1 MRKGY
6 WLALASYLI
15 WGCFPIYFKLLKTV
29 PPLQTLTHRMVWS
42 AVFLLVLQLFT
53 TKLGWLSQALRS
65 PRVLGVYLVSALLLS
80 VNWLVFIVAINRGY
94 VVESS
99 LGYFI
104 NPLVNVFLGYVVLRE
119 KLTRWQWLAIGLCV
133 LGVSY
138 RAIAYGQFPWVALAL
153 AGSFGTYGFVRKI
166 APLDSLRGLTI
177 ETLFQFFPALLYLG
191 FVEWQGVGAFGSAS
205 LGGKLLLMSAGIVTA
220 VPLLLYAA
228 AMRRL
233 PLTTM
238 GILLYIN
245 PTLQFLSAVL
255 LFKEPFSAS
264 SAIGFGMIWVALL
277 IFTISTWQANRSQTR
292 QALPT

>member
-1 MRKGY
+1 
-6 WLALASYLI
+6 
-15 WGCFPIYFKLLKTV
+15 
-29 PPLQTLTHRMVWS
+29 
-42 AVFLLVLQLFT
+42 
-53 TKLGWLSQALRS
+53 
-65 PRVLGVYLVSALLLS
+65 
-80 VNWLVFIVAINRGY
+80 
-94 VVESS
+94 
-99 LGYFI
+99 
-104 NPLVNVFLGYVVLRE
+104 
-119 KLTRWQWLAIGLCV
+119 
-133 LGVSY
+133 
-138 RAIAYGQFPWVALAL
+138 
-153 AGSFGTYGFVRKI
+153 
-166 APLDSLRGLTI
+166 
-177 ETLFQFFPALLYLG
+177 
-191 FVEWQGVGAFGSAS
+191 
-205 LGGKLLLMSAGIVTA
+205 MSAGIVTA